1 MSEDLHGRVLQFLR
15 GEFGRNEGRQC
26 VRLELLS
33 AQPGLR
39 GDVLRT
45 WDRHED
51 PDLFVQLGRIE
62 ELATSILR
70 ITEDHADS
78 FGAGQHRYELR
89 TDQHHGGKQKLAF
102 RILAGAGDGDGT
114 GGGEDA
120 PTAMGMV
127 AQQMRHNEL
136 HMRMSAQMYQ
146 ATLGTMQRQIADL
159 SEENARLRRERASH
173 YVELEEARSR
183 RDERE
188 LAGMRQLAAE
198 NRKDAAFGKL
208 LQFAP
213 VIATRLLG
221 PGGETSPSNEAGATN
236 GTSVAPAAPNPLTIL
251 VAELASSLTAEQVS
265 HIATSLSPGQQMLFV
280 EAMREATR
288 ANGSADGKRP
298 DSSGSPAHPQTQPQ
312 APSSPAH

>member
-1 MSEDLHGRVLQFLR
+1 MSEDLHAQILQFLR
-15 GEFGRNEGRQC
+15 GEFGRGEGRQC

-51 PDLFVQLGRIE
+51 PEMFVQLGRIE

-70 ITEDHADS
+70 IAENHTDS

-89 TDQHHGGKQKLAF
+89 TDQHHGAKQKLAF
-102 RILAGAGDGDGT
+102 RIMAGAGGGDGT
-114 GGGEDA
+114 GGGDDA

-146 ATLGTMQRQIADL
+146 ATLGTMQRQITDL
-159 SEENARLRRERASH
+159 SEENARLRRERAAH

-221 PGGETSPSNEAGATN
+221 QGGETSAGPSNE
-236 GTSVAPAAPNPLTIL
+236 TSVASSVPSPAPSPLTIL
-251 VAELASSLTAEQVS
+251 VGELASSLTAEQVS
-265 HIATSLSPGQQMLFV
+265 HIASSLSPGQQMLFV
-280 EAMREATR
+280 EAMREASR
-288 ANGSADGKRP
+288 ANATTDGKRP
-298 DSSGSPAHPQTQPQ
+298 DSSPAPLSAQTQPQ
-312 APSSPAH
+312 STPAH